1 MTKFTCVAV
10 AAIFSLCASVAS
22 AGNIVA
28 KVQYLDFLYNGTASG
43 TYGGYAGVG
52 HPDFESSNCGLATG
66 LVQST
71 LINRRPV
78 FASSRGNGT
87 CDTIASKQSFQSW
100 FRSTPGI
107 NVPIRGTLTLTDI
120 GGGSYQFSS
129 SKFYPLDGKGFSTDG
144 FQTDHDCGDTAAHN
158 FSYTMQAHW
167 TSTITSNAQ
176 GISITGDDDI
186 WLFVNNRLVI
196 DLGGVHGATTGS
208 VTFSIPEMIILGISL
223 NQPVTFDLFRVERH
237 TCASTFTL
245 TTNLTP

>member
-10 AAIFSLCASVAS
+10 AAVFSLCASAAWAS
-22 AGNIVA
+22 NIVA

-52 HPDFESSNCGLATG
+52 HPDFENTNCGLVTG
-66 LVQST
+66 LVKST
-71 LINRRPV
+71 LVNRKPV
-78 FASSRGNGT
+78 YGPNGPVCITSGASFS
-87 CDTIASKQSFQSW
+87 SW
-100 FRSTPGI
+100 FKSTPGI
-107 NVPIRGTLTLTDI
+107 NVPIRDTLTMTDI
-120 GGGSYQFSS
+120 GGGSYQYSS
-129 SKFYPLDGKGFSTDG
+129 SKFYPLDGKGFSTGG
-144 FQTDHDCGDTAAHN
+144 FQTDHDCGDSAAHN
-158 FSYTMQAHW
+158 FSYTMQVHW

-196 DLGGVHGATTGS
+196 DLGGVHGALTGS
-208 VTFSIPEMIILGISL
+208 VTFTVPQMIGLGISL
-223 NQPVTFDLFRVERH
+223 NQPVPFDLFRVQRH